1 MMIVLVET
9 RSLVAKAYVD
19 GLDRLG
25 VAGLHF
31 EPEAFHDWV
40 GNCGVGE
47 LGALEAVIV
56 GDVEGRE
63 MLPRALIPGV
73 SVPLIALLDKRTL
86 EITLSLFAAG
96 YDDVIG
102 KPVHVQEILARINR
116 ASARRRIDVT
126 VQEPSDLIVFADGR
140 DPLIKGDVLVL
151 PRRERRILECLY
163 QGQGAWLTKS
173 QIFNRVYGLFNDQ
186 YDESVVESHICRLR
200 RRLKAGLEY
209 DPVESQR
216 YLGYRL
222 KVLPRENVP
231 PRPASLMQSQL
242 DNLVVSAS

>member
-9 RSLVAKAYVD
+9 RPSVAKAYID

-31 EPEAFHDWV
+31 EPEAFHDWIA
-40 GNCGVGE
+40 NSGVGE
-47 LGALEAVIV
+47 LSALEAVII

-63 MLPRALIPGV
+63 ALPRALLPCV

-86 EITLSLFAAG
+86 EVTLSLFAAG

-116 ASARRRIDVT
+116 ASARRQPDVSSL
-126 VQEPSDLIVFADGR
+126 VESDLIVFADGR
-140 DPLIKGDVLVL
+140 DPLVKGEVLVL

-163 QGQGAWLTKS
+163 QNQGAWLTKT

-186 YDESVVESHICRLR
+186 YDESVVESHICLLR
-200 RRLKAGLEY
+200 RRLKTGLDY

-222 KVLPRENVP
+222 KISPHDVVQQ
-231 PRPASLMQSQL
+231 RPASLMQSQL
-242 DNLVVSAS
+242 GTVPVTAS